1 MEMRKVIFGFVVVF
15 AATLNFSFFVGDITR
30 PELHSVYLLFA
41 AVIVNAV
48 ATMLKIR
55 ERTPIGSLQL
65 ATSLVAD
72 FQLLAAVVV
81 WIVAVSVA
89 HSEMTSATTV
99 LIVSLSGGAFFAN
112 FLSVAILIIETT
124 MPRR

>member
-1 MEMRKVIFGFVVVF
+1 MDMRKVIFGFFVVF
-15 AATLNFSFFVGDITR
+15 ASTLNFSFFVGDITR
-30 PELHSVYLLFA
+30 PELHSMYLLAA
-41 AVIVNAV
+41 AVIVNAI

-72 FQLLAAVVV
+72 LQLLAAAVV
-81 WIVAVSVA
+81 WIVAVPVT
-89 HSEMTSATTV
+89 HSGMSSETTV
-99 LIVSLSGGAFFAN
+99 LIVSLSGGALFAN
-112 FLSVAILIIETT
+112 FLSVVILMIETT

>member
-1 MEMRKVIFGFVVVF
+1 MEMRKVIFGFFVVF

-30 PELHSVYLLFA
+30 PDLHSVYLLFA

-72 FQLLAAVVV
+72 FQLLAAAVV
-81 WIVAVSVA
+81 WIVAVPA
-89 HSEMTSATTV
+89 THSEMTSATIV